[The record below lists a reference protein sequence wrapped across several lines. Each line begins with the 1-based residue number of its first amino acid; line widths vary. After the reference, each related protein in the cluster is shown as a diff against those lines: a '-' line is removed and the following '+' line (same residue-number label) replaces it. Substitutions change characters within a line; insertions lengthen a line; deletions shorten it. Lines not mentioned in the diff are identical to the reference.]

1 MKSAAA
7 AAENLRLARA
17 VASASD
23 GVLITDP
30 TLPDNPIIYTN
41 PARITG
47 YQPDEISHNRFLQG
61 PGTDSQTVAQI
72 RSCIVEREVKPH
84 C

>member
-1 MKSAAA
+1 MKRCYGKPPP
-7 AAENLRLARA
+7 NLRLARA
-17 VASASD
+17 AASASD

-41 PARITG
+41 LLPRITG
-47 YQPDEISHNRFLQG
+47 YQPDEIIGHNCRFLQG

-72 RSCIVEREVKPH
+72 RLSNNER
-84 C
+84 